1 MTGQAIEVVAV
12 VVTYNSELVVGDL
25 LDSLPAAFDDV
36 PYHVVVVDNGS
47 QDGTVTLLRA
57 RDDCQVVEATNLGY
71 AAGINIGVA
80 AAPAAPYLLLLNP
93 DVRMARRSIPPLLAA
108 ARQPSVGIAVPRVL
122 DEDGTVFRSLRREPT
137 LARALG
143 LTRTNVPA
151 LSEYVS
157 EPEAY
162 GFAHATD
169 WALGAVMLISRST
182 HDTLGGWDESFF
194 LYSEE
199 TDLCLRARDRGLSTW
214 YEPRSEAVHIG
225 GQSGQ
230 SPAIHAM
237 QIINR
242 VRLYRRRH
250 GPVASC
256 AYYLLAV
263 ASELSWVL
271 RGSTRSRTAMGAL
284 LRPSRRPVQL
294 GCANRLI
301 PT

>member
-1 MTGQAIEVVAV
+1 
-12 VVTYNSELVVGDL
+12 
-25 LDSLPAAFDDV
+25 
-36 PYHVVVVDNGS
+36 
-47 QDGTVTLLRA
+47 
-57 RDDCQVVEATNLGY
+57 
-71 AAGINIGVA
+71 
-80 AAPAAPYLLLLNP
+80 P
-93 DVRMARRSIPPLLAA
+93 DVRMARGSVPLLVAA
-108 ARQPSVGIAVPRVL
+108 FQQPMIGIVVPKIL
-122 DEDGTVFRSLRREPT
+122 NPDGAIFRSLRREPT

-157 EPEAY
+157 EKAAY
-162 GFAHATD
+162 EFAHATD
-169 WALGAVMLISRST
+169 WALGAVMLVSRST
-182 HDTLGGWDESFF
+182 HEALGGWDESFF

-199 TDLCLRARDRGLSTW
+199 TDLCLRARDRGRTTW

-230 SPAIHAM
+230 SSAIHAM

-250 GPVASC
+250 GSVASFV
-256 AYYLLAV
+256 YYLLAV
-263 ASELSWVL
+263 SSELSWVL
-271 RGSTRSRTAMGAL
+271 RGSARSRAAISAL

-294 GCANRLI
+294 GSANRFI